1 MAEVPLPTPTD
12 NAVPSTD
19 IRDSVYAGAML
30 DKVVTS
36 TELKYTDRLGG
47 EHYTVDGI
55 KAEGDKV
62 VEETRQNLIPLS
74 RQYMTPAAAQAD
86 IANIPD
92 GSYTYVRSTD
102 DTALAVEYVNN
113 AGTLTATG
121 RVMPSAYNPELS
133 VVSAGMLLKIVSDVY
148 SLTAGSYYTAD
159 GVLHTDGGSTW
170 GMYKFPIKKGQWV
183 KYTGPM
189 GITTGSESIPV
200 ISQLDSNQA
209 WVSSLRTVNAT
220 GAAGVTFQ
228 TLYGQ
233 ATQDGFIAVRGRTAE
248 TSTVGAINVYASY
261 DEIVTT
267 EDMLDAIE
275 AGVEKSPQ
283 YGPGEDMKGLRYF
296 QGSVFDDA
304 GNWVTGKGS
313 AYRTYFI
320 PVQEGD
326 VVKYTGA
333 MGSFILAE
341 TLPILVQTDANRN
354 FVGIVYPFETDTK
367 ILDRA
372 AWGVATQTGFIA
384 VYVRV
389 VSGIN
394 FSITKFRRLL
404 DYKTGVSE
412 VAGLIDVTAE
422 AEITNDVQWQ
432 DDGTTVSA
440 SGWDYGVIP
449 VKVGDTVL
457 VDGWH
462 DDFTT
467 GVSRPVIVQLD
478 QNKSWVSSLATFKTD
493 GAGPVREVHIADAV
507 QDGYVALIYRRSGNS
522 PFKFM
527 ATRPQLID
535 PVDQYFDRQIEKNG
549 YAIYTF
555 APKYSVNNTALDYDG
570 NAKTDTT
577 WRTIYVPAQQG
588 DQLTLVTATGKVAA
602 DETARDGKIPY
613 IIQLDKRRA
622 NPVVKA
628 VADDKGAL
636 TGRQTLTAV
645 ASADGYL
652 ACRVYALDYK
662 WPSVRLT
669 RPDNGG
675 GSASADIP
683 VVSGQFERLPV
694 NMNALWDYNSSP
706 YSQNNIIV
714 SGNYQYVIVINAS
727 RNPVIMQRN
736 KYGGPWAVFDLSTIA
751 GNPLNAPTEL
761 DGHNVYSIA
770 VTPSGRITVSGNM
783 HGSAW
788 RGVMSTNAH
797 DITSWAAF
805 DWGNAGTDNTYPGFL
820 TFPDGTLLCYFR
832 RGVRT
837 YLSGISSA
845 DVLNSFRFAVGAKAD
860 GTGGPYNNRWVVDK
874 SGVLHACWGYRM
886 DSGSAGAN
894 EGLYYAK
901 SADKGVT
908 WTNAAGTSSWSLS
921 GGSLNDV
928 RSEKIFNAAQGSGY
942 INQNGGCVDNNGYYH
957 TCLTQT
963 DAFGYTQIV
972 HIWYDGS
979 AWKSEVVSQFTFTMD
994 LSLNLVMNDL
1004 SRPVIG
1010 CTPSGRVYIFYHTT
1024 EMGRQGQIRAIDV
1037 TTAGSPVDLVIAL
1050 FDIGTQA
1057 LACNTDLMLKTG
1069 DFVALLAKGT
1079 ANSSSENYGVYSNQP
1094 VMLATIPMP

>member
-12 NAVPSTD
+12 NSVPSTD

-36 TELKYTDRLGG
+36 TELTYTDRLGG

-74 RQYMTPAAAQAD
+74 RQYMTLAAAQAD

-92 GSYTYVRSTD
+92 GSTTYVRSTD
-102 DTALAVEYVNN
+102 DTALADEYINN
-113 AGTLTATG
+113 GGTLTATG

-133 VVSAGMLLKIVSDVY
+133 VVSAGMLLKLVSDVY

-159 GVLHTDGGSTW
+159 GVLHTNGGSTW
-170 GMYKFPIKKGQWV
+170 GMYKFPIKAGQWV

-200 ISQLDSNQA
+200 ISQLDGNQA
-209 WVSSLRTVNAT
+209 WVSSLCTVSAT

-233 ATQDGFIAVRGRTAE
+233 ATQDGFIAVRARTAE
-248 TSTVGAINVYASY
+248 ASTLGAINVYASY

-296 QGSVFDDA
+296 TGSVFDDA

-432 DDGTTVSA
+432 ADGTTVSA
-440 SGWDYGVIP
+440 SGWDYGVLS
-449 VKVGDTVL
+449 VKEGDTVL

-478 QNKSWVSSLATFKTD
+478 QNKSWVSNLATFKTD

-527 ATRPQLID
+527 ATRPQLPD
-535 PVDQYFDRQIEKNG
+535 VVDRYFERQLEKNG
-549 YAIYTF
+549 YAVYTF
-555 APKYSVNNTALDYDG
+555 SSKYTVNNIALDYDG
-570 NAKTDTT
+570 NAKTDATY
-577 WRTIYVPAQQG
+577 RTVYVPAEQG

-602 DETARDGKIPY
+602 GETARDGKIPY

-628 VADDKGAL
+628 TTNDKGAL

-706 YSQNNIIV
+706 YSQDNIIV

-770 VTPSGRITVSGNM
+770 VTPSGRITVAGNM

-979 AWKSEVVSQFTFTMD
+979 AWKSEVVSKFTFTMD

-1010 CTPSGRVYIFYHTT
+1010 CTPSGRVYVFYHTT
-1024 EMGRQGQIRAIDV
+1024 KMGRSGQIRAIDV
-1037 TTAGSPVDLVIAL
+1037 TTEGSPVDSVIAL

-1057 LACNTDLMLKTG
+1057 LACNTDLLLKTG